1 MEYEDVAIKTTDI
14 HKEGMEIIDFL
25 YKTYNVSFENQ
36 TIDEFKAKVLQH
48 TYTNGCYW
56 IVCSDLY
63 GKKDI
68 LVASDYVFPKKR
80 CGHDDVIRFDNFLDF
95 KKYIEDVQDNEINQ
109 RKNEINQRKNNLK
122 KRKNMNLINAILDF
136 ILGRRYY
143 ANIVNI
149 RGRSDLEICSYIFK
163 TKAEA
168 NKHKSEID
176 TTLSFL
182 FIETITFRSKKIK
195 IENETNE
202 VSL

>member
-1 MEYEDVAIKTTDI
+1 
-14 HKEGMEIIDFL
+14 
-25 YKTYNVSFENQ
+25 
-36 TIDEFKAKVLQH
+36 
-48 TYTNGCYW
+48 
-56 IVCSDLY
+56 
-63 GKKDI
+63 
-68 LVASDYVFPKKR
+68 
-80 CGHDDVIRFDNFLDF
+80 
-95 KKYIEDVQDNEINQ
+95 
-109 RKNEINQRKNNLK
+109 
-122 KRKNMNLINAILDF
+122 MNLINAILDF

-195 IENETNE
+195 IENETNK